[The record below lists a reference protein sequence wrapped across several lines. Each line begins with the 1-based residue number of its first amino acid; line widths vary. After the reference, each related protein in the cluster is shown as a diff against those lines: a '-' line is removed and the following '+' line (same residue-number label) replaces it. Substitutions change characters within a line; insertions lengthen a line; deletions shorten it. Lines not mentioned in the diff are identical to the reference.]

1 MKTLFLYG
9 EGGGIARAL
18 YIGWATGPNFAF
30 QDNGLSFVN
39 QIELGKTK
47 GIGLAG

>member
-1 MKTLFLYG
+1 MRFPLAARM
-9 EGGGIARAL
+9 EGIAEAL
-18 YIGWATGPNFAF
+18 YIERTTGPNFAF
-30 QDNGLSFVN
+30 RDNGLPFVN